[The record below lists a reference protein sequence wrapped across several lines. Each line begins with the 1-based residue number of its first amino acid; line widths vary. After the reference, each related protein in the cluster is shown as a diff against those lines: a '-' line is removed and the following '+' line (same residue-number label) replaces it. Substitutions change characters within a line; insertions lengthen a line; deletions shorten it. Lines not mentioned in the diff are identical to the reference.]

1 LIALDENNH
10 VEHNHVQVQKHNLSN
25 DSLRL
30 FLFDANLMAMNVIDM
45 DKMVQV
51 FEMVES
57 EMELVVVV
65 RLLSLMVKLK
75 D

>member
-1 LIALDENNH
+1 
-10 VEHNHVQVQKHNLSN
+10 
-25 DSLRL
+25 LRL